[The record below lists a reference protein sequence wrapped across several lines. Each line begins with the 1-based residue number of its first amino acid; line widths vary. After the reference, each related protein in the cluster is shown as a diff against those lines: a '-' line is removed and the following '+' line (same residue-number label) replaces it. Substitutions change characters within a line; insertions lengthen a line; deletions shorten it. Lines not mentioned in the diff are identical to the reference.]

1 MYEKIKK
8 LTLSCKKLKIK
19 QSTDFVYVTVF
30 DVSVLGRECSM
41 NTYAKKFIG
50 TKVLSEYLDV
60 SINTLR
66 YWIAE
71 RKIPYFKIGKR
82 IKFNLSE
89 IERWLK
95 GKKMKTVDELL

>member
-1 MYEKIKK
+1 
-8 LTLSCKKLKIK
+8 
-19 QSTDFVYVTVF
+19 
-30 DVSVLGRECSM
+30 M
-41 NTYAKKFIG
+41 NTYTKKFIG

-89 IERWLK
+89 IEIWLK